1 MPSFRLQR
9 PDTSEYHPHY
19 HNEIT
24 SVPDS
29 DDFASLLRDQ
39 ARATA
44 EFMNG
49 EFGEEHA
56 SVRYAPEK
64 WTVREVIG
72 HLSDC
77 ERVFGYRALR
87 IARGDPTA
95 LPSFDENAY
104 VPAARFERRTL
115 TSVLDEFL
123 GVRAATIGLVDG
135 LTDEF
140 AARIGKVGSLQMSVR
155 AILYLAAGHE
165 LHHRTLLR
173 ERYLPCISPAATTH
187 R

>member
-9 PDTSEYHPHY
+9 PEASEYNPRFQP
-19 HNEIT
+19 EIT

-29 DDFASLLRDQ
+29 DDFASLIRDQ
-39 ARATA
+39 ARATV
-44 EFMNG
+44 EFMNR
-49 EFGEEHA
+49 EFGEHHA
-56 SVRYAPEK
+56 SVRYAPDK
-64 WTVREVIG
+64 WTAREVIG

-77 ERVFGYRALR
+77 ERVFGYRAMR
-87 IARGDPTA
+87 IARGDMTV
-95 LPSFDENAY
+95 LPGFDENAY
-104 VPAARFERRTL
+104 VPAGRFEQRTL
-115 TSVLDEFL
+115 ASVLDEFL

-140 AARIGKVGSLQMSVR
+140 AARVGNLGSGQMSVR

-165 LHHRTLLR
+165 IHHVRLFR
-173 ERYLPCISPAATTH
+173 ERYLPCIAAAAA